1 MTKFI
6 KKTLPL
12 FAKSHTEVTTVT
24 NSLGAIS
31 PSSFV
36 KINTMTATELKDGG
50 VNLTINY
57 QITHVLWGKIIIAST
72 TVGVCYLAFIDDDE
86 KEMQALKLLI
96 DHFPKAHYHQQIDN
110 FQQAA
115 LAVFQQQK
123 HQSLKNISLHI
134 KGTYFQ
140 HAVWQCLLTI
150 PLGILTTYGE
160 IARMINKPKAC
171 RAVGTAIGKN
181 PVSFIIPC
189 HRVIQSNGSIGGYLW
204 GVEKKL
210 AMIHWEEKQ
219 SYKTLM

>member
-1 MTKFI
+1 MTKNI
-6 KKTLPL
+6 TKPVL
-12 FAKSHTEVTTVT
+12 
-24 NSLGAIS
+24 SLAS
-31 PSSFV
+31 LAPDL
-36 KINTMTATELKDGG
+36 INTGNSVKAMTPSLVVNITTMTTNELNNSGE
-50 VNLTINY
+50 NLTINY
-57 QITHVLWGKIIIAST
+57 QLTHSPWGKLVIAST
-72 TVGVCYLAFIDDDE
+72 TKGVCYLAFIADDE
-86 KEMQALKLLI
+86 QEEQTLKLLKT
-96 DHFPKAHYHQQIDN
+96 HFPKAQYHQQPDH

-134 KGTYFQ
+134 KGTYFE

-189 HRVIQSNGSIGGYLW
+189 HRVIQSNGSIGGYMW

-210 AMIHWEEKQ
+210 AMIHWEEKRINNR
-219 SYKTLM
+219 